1 MASFR
6 HAVITLTAVVLCI
19 VLFTGEAEATP
30 NLEPC
35 GGTTAGA
42 YCTSSS
48 GAQYQGLDNTYA
60 VMGFRE
66 DLRWDYAV
74 LNSGTSSSGSFT
86 VHFGAATSSNNC
98 GGSGWGQWLTS
109 INLGGLGVNQFT
121 HGTHTIQ
128 VPDTLPPDDYYLCMF
143 IDSYGQVSESDEYD
157 NVITDTTSY
166 DGIHNYIC
174 KSDGVGDDFQ
184 ASSANDAGDH
194 YNSATTINPTSG
206 TWLSWG
212 CLGDEY
218 ASGSNTNTK
227 YDTEDWY
234 KVYVNSGYNLQ
245 VDMRGDYSTSQTM
258 YDGGNNHNFNMV
270 LRNPSQTIVDT
281 SGGSTSTECVSTTGS
296 CSSGSSSS
304 TAASTG
310 YWLVGVTRSSGD
322 GHYQLKFTHVPITT
336 KDIEPI
342 SSGTNFPT
350 TGVAGD
356 SVSNLRVYFKN
367 NGNTASGSFGYK
379 TYLSTN
385 TQITSSDHLVC
396 NDQMSSM
403 SGGTTSS
410 DTCSGTLPTTPGTY
424 YWGVIADPANAI
436 SESNENNNVLQYGS
450 ITISADTDLTPIS
463 SGSSFPSSGTAGDS
477 VSGITVS
484 IRNDG
489 ITSTGT
495 SVGYRVY
502 LSTNNQI
509 SATDHLICTDSMASV
524 SANAYRTDTSC
535 TGTLPTTTGT
545 YYWGVIA
552 DYSDSISETDENN
565 NDVAF
570 GTISI
575 SAQPTINLVPTS
587 SGSSFPSA
595 GNPGDAV
602 SVTTKILNQGNSA
615 SGSFNFKV
623 YLSTDSSITSSD
635 TLFCSDSMSS
645 IAAGSSRTESCNGNL
660 PSSTGTYYWGVI
672 ADTSSS
678 ISETSE
684 SDNTQRFNSISIT
697 EAPTINLVPTS
708 SGSSFPSTGNPG
720 DAVSVTTNILN
731 EGNSASGSFSFK
743 VYLSTDSSITSSD
756 TLFCSNSMSSISAG
770 SSQTKS
776 CNGNLP
782 SSTGTYYWG
791 VIADTSSSISET
803 SESDNTQRF
812 NSILISSSTE
822 PDSDG
827 DGVPDNNDDC
837 PGTQSGIQVDSNG
850 CESTSSDSDGD
861 GVLDSEDDCPN
872 TPSGEQVDSN
882 GCTQDSDDDLDIRLD
897 IKGMQSCDCI
907 SDGNV
912 GEEIRVPYAIAN
924 MGQDGSSDVSLSI
937 YAVSG
942 GTMDFSGTGNLVCE
956 ETQFVAGMRV
966 TSGSCTATFNFP
978 GTYTFFAVL
987 SAPEGTINGPSE
999 VRMDWVSISTSSNS
1013 DSTSSGEDYESSSSI
1028 MPTLLII
1035 GFILLLVGGVAI
1047 AYTRRDELDWLP
1059 SLSGDTSQ
1067 QTSNLNSNLG
1077 PPSTRLSPLP
1087 PNFNINQEANTN
1099 QAPIEQVQ
1107 AQDSS
1112 NGPLT
1117 KTEQIQALTEQHNA
1131 GAITDETYHA
1141 LLMSI
1146 LNR

>member
-1 MASFR
+1 
-6 HAVITLTAVVLCI
+6 
-19 VLFTGEAEATP
+19 
-30 NLEPC
+30 
-35 GGTTAGA
+35 
-42 YCTSSS
+42 
-48 GAQYQGLDNTYA
+48 
-60 VMGFRE
+60 
-66 DLRWDYAV
+66 
-74 LNSGTSSSGSFT
+74 
-86 VHFGAATSSNNC
+86 
-98 GGSGWGQWLTS
+98 
-109 INLGGLGVNQFT
+109 
-121 HGTHTIQ
+121 
-128 VPDTLPPDDYYLCMF
+128 
-143 IDSYGQVSESDEYD
+143 
-157 NVITDTTSY
+157 
-166 DGIHNYIC
+166 
-174 KSDGVGDDFQ
+174 
-184 ASSANDAGDH
+184 
-194 YNSATTINPTSG
+194 
-206 TWLSWG
+206 
-212 CLGDEY
+212 
-218 ASGSNTNTK
+218 
-227 YDTEDWY
+227 
-234 KVYVNSGYNLQ
+234 
-245 VDMRGDYSTSQTM
+245 
-258 YDGGNNHNFNMV
+258 
-270 LRNPSQTIVDT
+270 
-281 SGGSTSTECVSTTGS
+281 
-296 CSSGSSSS
+296 
-304 TAASTG
+304 
-310 YWLVGVTRSSGD
+310 
-322 GHYQLKFTHVPITT
+322 
-336 KDIEPI
+336 
-342 SSGTNFPT
+342 
-350 TGVAGD
+350 
-356 SVSNLRVYFKN
+356 
-367 NGNTASGSFGYK
+367 
-379 TYLSTN
+379 
-385 TQITSSDHLVC
+385 
-396 NDQMSSM
+396 
-403 SGGTTSS
+403 
-410 DTCSGTLPTTPGTY
+410 
-424 YWGVIADPANAI
+424 
-436 SESNENNNVLQYGS
+436 
-450 ITISADTDLTPIS
+450 
-463 SGSSFPSSGTAGDS
+463 
-477 VSGITVS
+477 
-484 IRNDG
+484 
-489 ITSTGT
+489 
-495 SVGYRVY
+495 
-502 LSTNNQI
+502 
-509 SATDHLICTDSMASV
+509 
-524 SANAYRTDTSC
+524 
-535 TGTLPTTTGT
+535 
-545 YYWGVIA
+545 
-552 DYSDSISETDENN
+552 
-565 NDVAF
+565 
-570 GTISI
+570 
-575 SAQPTINLVPTS
+575 
-587 SGSSFPSA
+587 
-595 GNPGDAV
+595 
-602 SVTTKILNQGNSA
+602 
-615 SGSFNFKV
+615 
-623 YLSTDSSITSSD
+623 
-635 TLFCSDSMSS
+635 
-645 IAAGSSRTESCNGNL
+645 
-660 PSSTGTYYWGVI
+660 
-672 ADTSSS
+672 
-678 ISETSE
+678 
-684 SDNTQRFNSISIT
+684 
-697 EAPTINLVPTS
+697 
-708 SGSSFPSTGNPG
+708 
-720 DAVSVTTNILN
+720 
-731 EGNSASGSFSFK
+731 
-743 VYLSTDSSITSSD
+743 
-756 TLFCSNSMSSISAG
+756 MSSISAG

-942 GTMDFSGTGNLVCE
+942 ATMDFPGTGNLVCE
-956 ETQFVAGMRV
+956 ETQFVVGMRV
-966 TSGSCTATFNFP
+966 TSGSCTVMFNFP